1 MEPHWKEIIPGD
13 QYIVSIDG
21 MQNIGDNK
29 VLTLL
34 YQPLIG
40 PVCISLYFT
49 LLNQVEDGKL
59 ETEPASHYYLMNL
72 LDLNLSQIYE
82 ARQKLEAIGLMETYM
97 KENEDLRSFIYVMKP
112 PLSPKQF
119 FTDGLLNIYLYQK
132 VGRDYYNRLKQ
143 TFANKVIDKTGFDKI
158 TKGFQDVFSSSHFPY
173 HDQIDEHDLTV
184 KYPTK
189 EIPETIMVQPPHF
202 DFDLFLAGLNESVI
216 PKQAITTEVKDVI
229 IKLAF
234 LYEIDAIQMK
244 NILYSAINEQN
255 QIDIEALRKA
265 ARDWY
270 TIEHYSSL
278 PKLVDRT
285 QSPIYYANID
295 VPKTQEER
303 LIRYLETVSPR
314 QLLIDLS
321 EGSEPL
327 ESDLRLIEE
336 IMVKLN
342 LTPGVVNV
350 LIQYCMLRTDMK
362 LTKSFVERIA
372 SHWSRK
378 KVKTVTEAMELAKS
392 EHRKYVDWQKQQ
404 KEIKSSP
411 RKTTRTTRQEPVP
424 DWLKNGG
431 QTKLVEV
438 DENFDFEAEKKK
450 LEERLKKYKK

>member
-21 MQNIGDNK
+21 QQNLGDPK

-49 LLNQVEDGKL
+49 LINQVENGRL
-59 ETEPASHYYLMNL
+59 QTEPVSHYYLMNL
-72 LDLNLSQIYE
+72 LDLNLPQIYE
-82 ARQKLEAIGLMETYM
+82 ARQKLEAIGLMETYV
-97 KENEDLRSFIYVMKP
+97 KEDEDLRSFIYTMKP
-112 PLSPKQF
+112 PLSPQQF

-132 VGRDYYNRLKQ
+132 VGREYYNRLKL
-143 TFANKVIDKTGFDKI
+143 TFADQAIDKTGFDKV
-158 TKGFQDVFSSSHFPY
+158 TKGFQEVFSSSHFPY
-173 HDQIDEHDLTV
+173 HEQLEEDDMQV
-184 KYPTK
+184 QYPSK
-189 EIPETIMVQPPHF
+189 EEPSPVTVQPLHF
-202 DFDLFLAGLNESVI
+202 DFELFFAGLNDSVI
-216 PKQAITTEVKDVI
+216 PKQAITPEVKDVI
-229 IKLAF
+229 AKLAF
-234 LYEIDAIQMK
+234 LYDIDVIQMK

-285 QSPIYYANID
+285 QSPIYQSEID
-295 VPKTQEER
+295 VPKTQEEKM
-303 LIRYLETVSPR
+303 IQYFDTVSPR
-314 QLLIDLS
+314 QVLADLS
-321 EGSEPL
+321 EGAQPL
-327 ESDLRLIEE
+327 ESDIRLIEE

-350 LIQYCMLRTDMK
+350 LIHYCMLRTDMK

-378 KVKTVTEAMELAKS
+378 KVKTVKEAMELAKS
-392 EHRKYVDWQKQQ
+392 EHRKYAEWQQQ
-404 KEIKSSP
+404 KDKKP
-411 RKTTRTTRQEPVP
+411 TQRKATRTTRQEPIP
-424 DWLKNGG
+424 DWLKNDA
-431 QTKLVEV
+431 QTKQVEV
-438 DENFDFEAEKKK
+438 DSNIDFEAEKKK